1 MIKFF
6 RNGKKT
12 KKEHKNL
19 MKKIVIQGIG
29 YVGLAMLTFCA
40 GAKKNNKFL
49 YDVVGVER
57 KSQKGKKIIKEIESK
72 KIPKI
77 VDDKKFHI
85 FYLNLQKEKKIKVN
99 NDTNEY
105 KDADIIFVCSN
116 CDYDFKKNKVDLN
129 SYLKNIKDISKK
141 IKKDCLIVI
150 QTTLPPGT
158 TQKIIKP
165 LIIKC
170 LKKRG
175 IKNFYLSHSFE
186 RITPGKDYFI
196 SMKKTQRIIGGIC
209 RTSSIKTA
217 KVFKDIFELS
227 DDKITIFNS
236 PSESETCKIIENSYR
251 ATNIAF
257 IEEWRKF
264 CASSNLDL
272 EMILSCI
279 RKRKTHNNIMYSG
292 IGVGGYCLTKDP
304 LFGLASTKQV
314 LNQKLEF
321 PLSVAAVN
329 VNRKMSH
336 DIMSEIKKKFNGLLT
351 KKKVLLIGVSY
362 RQDTNDTRH
371 SPAENVFDFLKKM
384 KCKVSFFD
392 PNVGYWDYIKK
403 KTVSKNEI
411 KNFKVFIYLT
421 KHKIFKDLK
430 IGFKKNSVILDLNH
444 VLDKKEKKRIL
455 LNENLKSYFVG
466 SKLI

>member
-1 MIKFF
+1 
-6 RNGKKT
+6 
-12 KKEHKNL
+12 

-40 GAKKNNKFL
+40 GAKKNNKFI
-49 YDVVGVER
+49 YNVVGVEK
-57 KSQKGKKIIKEIESK
+57 KSVKGNKIIQEIESK

-77 VDDKKFHI
+77 VDDKMFHN
-85 FYLNLQKEKKIKVN
+85 FYLNLQKEKRIKVN
-99 NDTNEY
+99 NDRNEY

-116 CDYDFKKNKVDLN
+116 CDYNFKKNKVDLN
-129 SYLKNIKDISKK
+129 TYLKNIEDISNK
-141 IKKDCLIVI
+141 IKKNCLMVI

-158 TQKIIKP
+158 TQKLIKP
-165 LIIKC
+165 LIAKC

-175 IKNFYLSHSFE
+175 IKDFYLSHSFE

-196 SMKKTQRIIGGIC
+196 SMKKTKRIIGGIC
-209 RTSSIKTA
+209 KISSIKTA
-217 KVFKDIFELS
+217 KVFKDIFGLS
-227 DDKITIFNS
+227 NDKITIFNS

-264 CASSNLDL
+264 CEVNNLDL
-272 EMILSCI
+272 ETILNCI
-279 RKRKTHNNIMYSG
+279 RKRKTHNNIMRSG
-292 IGVGGYCLTKDP
+292 IGVGGYCLAKDP
-304 LFGLASTKQV
+304 LFGVASSKQV
-314 LNQKLEF
+314 LNQRIEF

-329 VNRKMSH
+329 VNRKMSYN
-336 DIMSEIKKKFNGLLT
+336 IMSEVKNKFKSLLI
-351 KKKVLLIGVSY
+351 KKKVLLMGVSY

-384 KCKVSFFD
+384 KCNISFFD
-392 PNVGYWDYIKK
+392 PNVGYWDYIKQ

-421 KHKIFKDLK
+421 KHKTFKNLK
-430 IGFKKNSVILDLNH
+430 ISFKKNSVILDLNH
-444 VLDKKEKKRIL
+444 VLDKKKKEKIL
-455 LNENLKSYFVG
+455 LNKNLKSYFIG
-466 SKLI
+466 SKSI

>member
-1 MIKFF
+1 
-6 RNGKKT
+6 
-12 KKEHKNL
+12 

-40 GAKKNNKFL
+40 GAKKKNRFL

-57 KSQKGKKIIKEIESK
+57 KSQKGNKIIKEIKSK

-77 VDDKKFHI
+77 VDDTKFHN
-85 FYLNLQKEKKIKVN
+85 FYLKLQKENRIKVN

-116 CDYDFKKNKVDLN
+116 CDYDFKKNKVDLD
-129 SYLKNIKDISKK
+129 SYLKNIENISNKV
-141 IKKDCLIVI
+141 KKDCLMVI

-158 TQKIIKP
+158 TQKLIRP
-165 LIIKC
+165 LIEKC

-175 IKNFYLSHSFE
+175 INKFFLSHSFE
-186 RITPGKDYFI
+186 RVTPGKDYFI
-196 SMKKTQRIIGGIC
+196 SMKKTKRIIGGIC
-209 RTSSIKTA
+209 KTSSLKTV
-217 KVFKDIFELS
+217 KVFKNIFEL
-227 DDKITIFNS
+227 DNDKITVFNS

-264 CASSNLDL
+264 CANNKLDL
-272 EMILSCI
+272 ETILSCI

-304 LFGLASTKQV
+304 LFGAASSKQV
-314 LNQKLEF
+314 LSQKLKF
-321 PLSVAAVN
+321 PLSVAAVQ

-336 DIMSEIKKKFNGLLT
+336 DIMGEIKTKFKGLLT

-384 KCKVSFFD
+384 KCNVNFFD
-392 PNVGYWDYIKK
+392 PNVDYWDYIKK
-403 KTVSKNEI
+403 KTVSKNKI
-411 KNFKVFIYLT
+411 KNFDVFIYLT
-421 KHKIFKDLK
+421 KHKIFNDLK
-430 IGFKKNSVILDLNH
+430 IGFKKNSIILDLNH
-444 VLDKKEKKRIL
+444 VLDKNKKEKIL
-455 LNENLKSYFVG
+455 LNKNLKSYFIG
-466 SKLI
+466 SKFI